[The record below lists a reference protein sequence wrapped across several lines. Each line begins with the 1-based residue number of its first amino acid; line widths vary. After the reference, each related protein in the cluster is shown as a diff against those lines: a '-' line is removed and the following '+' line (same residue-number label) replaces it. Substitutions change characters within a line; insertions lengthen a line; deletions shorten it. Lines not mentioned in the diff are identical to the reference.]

1 MKHKKKQIRNSANS
15 AESIRQ
21 WRKNFI
27 FNRRSALREQ
37 KKSEIEQEKAEIFE
51 KRRQSASDKKAP
63 LTVKTKSFYRFSKDF
78 PNNVDD
84 KGFRENDIISKK
96 RKKAIVWG
104 TVAACILTFCFA
116 FTLSRTGIELSMKEP
131 STNPPVTESTQ
142 NTATFSAY
150 RFTFEELYEGDTEKM
165 TATLKSTGCDTA
177 VFEYKTEHGYVIFP
191 SKTVIGA
198 SANKRLSS
206 AVETVQTL
214 SEGGIK
220 TAAYISCFKD
230 SVAAVADL
238 TYSVRQTSAEGGT
251 WRDNSD
257 NGWLNP
263 FSQNTTDYI
272 LTLVKEAAE
281 AGFDYILLDNV
292 CFSTDA
298 GNAKA
303 YYTDESTS
311 KYDRNTVLQVFV
323 TECRKKAEKS
333 KVIVMCDISAY
344 NSKAVS
350 DGKYGGNMLS
360 LPAKNLAVDLR
371 LSRQAKTVKIGSNEF
386 SLIKELPYVFVLEAC
401 EYAAQELTAVESSV
415 QESFVVLENSD
426 SLSDQI
432 SAAKFGGFTNIIIW

>member
-1 MKHKKKQIRNSANS
+1 MKHKKKQKNNFTDNT
-15 AESIRQ
+15 ENIRQ
-21 WRKNFI
+21 WRKTFI
-27 FNRRSALREQ
+27 FNKRTALREQ

-51 KRRQSASDKKAP
+51 KKRQTASDKKAP

-84 KGFRENDIISKK
+84 KGFRQNDIISKK
-96 RKKAIVWG
+96 RKKIIVWL
-104 TVAACILTFCFA
+104 TAVACISAFCFS
-116 FTLSRTGIELSMKEP
+116 FTLSRTGIELSMRE
-131 STNPPVTESTQ
+131 PVTNAPEAENSD
-142 NTATFSAY
+142 NTSSFSAY
-150 RFTFEELYEGDTEKM
+150 HFSYDDLYAGDTEKM
-165 TATLKSTGCDTA
+165 KATLKKSGCDTA

-191 SKTVIGA
+191 SETVIGA

-206 AVETVQTL
+206 SVETVRTL
-214 SEGGIK
+214 SESGIK

-230 SVAAVADL
+230 TVAAVADL

-281 AGFDYILLDNV
+281 AGFDYIFLDNV

-311 KYDRNTVLQVFV
+311 KYDRNTALQVFI
-323 TECRKKAEKS
+323 TECQKKAEKC

-344 NSKAVS
+344 NSKALT
-350 DGKYGGNMLS
+350 DGKYAGNMLS
-360 LPAKNLAVDLR
+360 LDSKKLAVDLR
-371 LSRQAKTVKIGSNEF
+371 LSKQAKAVKIGSKEF
-386 SLIKELPYVFVLEAC
+386 SLVRELPYVFVLEAC
-401 EYAAQELTAVESSV
+401 EYAAQELTDSGNTVKAA
-415 QESFVVLENSD
+415 FIVLENTA
-426 SLSDQI
+426 SLEEQI
-432 SAAKFGGFTNIIIW
+432 SAAKFGGFKNIIIW

>member
-1 MKHKKKQIRNSANS
+1 MKHKKKQNNNSADNT
-15 AESIRQ
+15 ENIRQ
-21 WRKNFI
+21 WRKTFI
-27 FNRRSALREQ
+27 FNRRTALREQ

-51 KRRQSASDKKAP
+51 RKRLSASDKKAP

-96 RKKAIVWG
+96 RKKFILWG
-104 TVAACILTFCFA
+104 TVAACILAFCFA

-131 STNPPVTESTQ
+131 STNIPETGSTEKTSS
-142 NTATFSAY
+142 FSAY
-150 RFTFEELYEGDTEKM
+150 RFTFDELYEADTDKM
-165 TATLKSTGCDTA
+165 LEELKKAGCNTA

-206 AVETVQTL
+206 ATKTMQTL
-214 SEGGIK
+214 SESGIK

-230 SVAAVADL
+230 TVVAVADL
-238 TYSVRQTSAEGGT
+238 TYSVRQTSSEGGT

-263 FSQNTTDYI
+263 FSPNTTDYI
-272 LTLVKEAAE
+272 LTLVKEASE

-298 GNAKA
+298 GSAKA
-303 YYTDESTS
+303 YYTDESNS
-311 KYDRNTVLQVFV
+311 KYDRNTVLQVFIA
-323 TECRKKAEKS
+323 ECQKKAGKS

-350 DGKYGGNMLS
+350 DGKYAGNMLS
-360 LPAKNLAVDLR
+360 LGAKNLAVDLR
-371 LSRQAKTVKIGSNEF
+371 LSKQPKTVKFGNNEF
-386 SLIKELPYVFVLEAC
+386 SLVKELPYVFVLEAS
-401 EYAAQELTAVESSV
+401 EYAAQELALSDNSANDA
-415 QESFVVLENSD
+415 FVVLENSD

-432 SAAKFGGFTNIIIW
+432 SAAKFGGFSNIIIW

>member
-1 MKHKKKQIRNSANS
+1 MKHKKKRNNNFTDNT
-15 AESIRQ
+15 ENIRQ

-27 FNRRSALREQ
+27 FNRRTALREQ

-51 KRRQSASDKKAP
+51 RKRQSASDKKAP

-78 PNNVDD
+78 PGNVDD

-96 RKKAIVWG
+96 RKKIIFWS
-104 TVAACILTFCFA
+104 TIAACILAFCFA

-131 STNPPVTESTQ
+131 STNVPVTE
-142 NTATFSAY
+142 NTEKTASFSAY
-150 RFTFEELYEGDTEKM
+150 HFSFDDLYEGDTEKM
-165 TATLKSTGCDTA
+165 KATLKKAGCDTA
-177 VFEYKTEHGYVIFP
+177 VFEYKTEDGYVIFP
-191 SKTVIGA
+191 SKTVIGG

-206 AVETVQTL
+206 AVSTVQEL
-214 SEGGIK
+214 SGSGIK

-230 SVAAVADL
+230 SVAVVADL
-238 TYSVRQTSAEGGT
+238 TYSVRQTSAEGGA
-251 WRDNSD
+251 WRDNSN

-263 FSQNTTDYI
+263 FSSNATDYI

-281 AGFDYILLDNV
+281 AGFDYIFLDNV

-311 KYDRNTVLQVFV
+311 KYDRNTALQVFIKA
-323 TECRKKAEKS
+323 CQKKAEKS

-350 DGKYGGNMLS
+350 DGKYAGNLLS
-360 LPAKNLAVDLR
+360 VGAKNLAVDLR
-371 LSRQAKTVKIGSNEF
+371 LSKQAKTITIDNNEF
-386 SLIKELPYVFVLEAC
+386 SLIKELPYVFVLEAS
-401 EYAAQELTAVESSV
+401 EYAAAELTASGNTPGEA
-415 QESFVVLENSD
+415 FVVLENSD
-426 SLSDQI
+426 SLADQI